1 MDVALCADITMLHV
15 LHTVSGRNW
24 GGLEHRVVKQAEWLR
39 QRGFGATIATP
50 VGGATW
56 LQALAIGLDVINLP
70 FDGLSSTAA
79 TFALRRLVRQ
89 KRISVIDCHS
99 NLDSKAALGC
109 RDLAGIVR
117 SVHVTPKAG
126 HGMFRRLK
134 WRYGFDQ
141 VVCTASSIFGN
152 LQSDR
157 LLLPDRSTII
167 GEWAEADFFDVPSLK
182 DTENSDIVDVAM
194 VAMLR
199 PDKAPDLALD
209 AFELLRRR
217 SVRTRLTI
225 AGLATAEHEA
235 YAQCLRSRVTQ
246 TELKQ
251 LVQFIGHCE
260 NIPDLL
266 SGLQIVIIPSRREAQ
281 SRIAAQAMAAGR
293 PVIASDVGGLS
304 ELVKSG
310 ATGRLMP
317 PNDAQALAQNIEELV
332 CNAPLRKAFGSAGR
346 MFAEKNLRMEDKMLL
361 TLRVYNRALSKFGK
375 AHSGSGELSSAS
387 ISSTGRKSLARHQ
400 ASRSMLT
407 LWVKLTS
414 DKSHR
419 RDMLPVNGLA
429 YSKSIS

>member
-1 MDVALCADITMLHV
+1 MDVTLCADIAMLHV

-39 QRGFGATIATP
+39 QHGFGATIATP
-50 VGGATW
+50 IGGATW
-56 LQALAIGLDVINLP
+56 LRAVAMELDVIGLP
-70 FDGLSSTAA
+70 FDRLSSAAA
-79 TFALRRLVRQ
+79 TFALRRLVRRN
-89 KRISVIDCHS
+89 KVSVIDCHS

-126 HGMFRRLK
+126 NGVFRRLK

-141 VVCTASSIFGN
+141 VVCTASSIFSN
-152 LQSDR
+152 LQDDG
-157 LLLPDRSTII
+157 LLLPGRSTII
-167 GEWAEADFFDVPSLK
+167 GEWAEADFFDVPSLE
-182 DTENSDIVDVAM
+182 DTEKSDVVDVAT

-209 AFELLRRR
+209 AFEILRRR

-235 YAQCLRSRVTQ
+235 YAEALRSRVAQ
-246 TELKQ
+246 TKLKE
-251 LVQFIGHCE
+251 LVQFVGHRE

-266 SGLQIVIIPSRREAQ
+266 SGIQIVIIPSRREAQ

-304 ELVKSG
+304 ELVKPG
-310 ATGRLMP
+310 ATGRFMP

-332 CNAPLRKAFGSAGR
+332 RKAPLRQAFGSTGR
-346 MFAEKNLRMEDKMLL
+346 LFAEQHLRIEDKMLL
-361 TLRVYNRALSKFGK
+361 TLQVYDCALSRF
-375 AHSGSGELSSAS
+375 ESSVW
-387 ISSTGRKSLARHQ
+387 RRQ
-400 ASRSMLT
+400 AIERI
-407 LWVKLTS
+407 
-414 DKSHR
+414 
-419 RDMLPVNGLA
+419 A
-429 YSKSIS
+429 